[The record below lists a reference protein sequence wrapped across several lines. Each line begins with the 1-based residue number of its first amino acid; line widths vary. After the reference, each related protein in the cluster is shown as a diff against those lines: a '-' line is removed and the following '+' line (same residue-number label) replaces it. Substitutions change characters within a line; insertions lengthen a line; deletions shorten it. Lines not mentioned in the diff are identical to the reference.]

1 MVRRLA
7 VLAVALV
14 LAAAMTRA
22 LPAAA
27 GDRPFTIPVE
37 DNWDSLHPVFQSDPV
52 GAINSTRELIAAGLM
67 DKAIKHL
74 ETYVVAHPFEPAPRR
89 FLGDLYFRTG
99 QLDRATFQYQTL
111 LNQNHSDKETHNR
124 LGTVYAVQNRVDDA
138 IAQFNAALPGTE
150 SVDDLVTL
158 HMRKG
163 DLARYK
169 SEVDR
174 MSQLN
179 PTDPAIQ
186 GEVGQVYNA
195 IHQPYA
201 ASVHFR
207 RALDEDAKDLT
218 SLNGLGLSL
227 MAMYDYGEAIGQ
239 FKACLKLDPTIY
251 QCQNNLAAAQLES
264 HQLDVAKASLD
275 RAFHLAPERAETFVN
290 YGYLAD
296 MQGDWQKAAS
306 LYAKAIAM
314 YPFLREPYIDLAI
327 VYEEHKMYPLAQAA
341 LVKGLAAVPD
351 DGRMH
356 FLLGKAYEAQGNRG
370 DAVAQFKL
378 AAVGTDP
385 DASRIARTLYA
396 SVDTSTPVPQKTK

>member
-1 MVRRLA
+1 MARRFVVFL
-7 VLAVALV
+7 VALA
-14 LAAAMTRA
+14 LSLGATRLA

-27 GDRPFTIPVE
+27 AGGVFSIPVQDE
-37 DNWDSLHPVFQSDPV
+37 WDALHPVFQSDPV
-52 GAINSTRELIAAGLM
+52 GAINGTRELIAAGRM
-67 DKAIKHL
+67 DQAIKHL
-74 ETYVVAHPFEPAPRR
+74 ETYVAAHPFEPAPRR

-99 QLDRATFQYQTL
+99 ALARAKFQYETL
-111 LNQNHSDKETHNR
+111 LNQNRNDKETHNR
-124 LGTVYAVQNRVDDA
+124 LGTVLAVENHIDDA

-150 SVDDLVTL
+150 SVDDLVAL
-158 HMRKG
+158 HIRKG
-163 DLARYK
+163 DLASYK
-169 SEVDR
+169 NEVDR

-201 ASVHFR
+201 ASIHFR
-207 RALDEDAKDLT
+207 RALDEDPKDLT

-227 MAMYDYGEAIGQ
+227 MAMYDYSEAIAQ
-239 FKACLKLDPTIY
+239 FKACVRVDPTVF
-251 QCQNNLAAAQLES
+251 QCQNNMAAAQLES
-264 HQLDVAKASLD
+264 RQLDLAKVSLD

-296 MQGDWQKAAS
+296 VQGDWQKAAS
-306 LYAKAIAM
+306 LYAKAIDM
-314 YPFLREPYIDLAI
+314 YPYLREPYIDLAI

-356 FLLGKAYEAQGNRG
+356 FLLGKAYEGQGNRN
-370 DAVAQFKL
+370 DALAQFKL
-378 AAVGTDP
+378 AAAGSDP
-385 DASRIARTLYA
+385 DAARIARTLYA
-396 SVDTSTPVPQKTK
+396 VDTSAPTPQKTK